1 MLPPAMRF
9 VQRDWLSS
17 NLFVFFDGEGDAR
30 EATVVDTGYH
40 RHSAQTVAL
49 VAHLLAREGL
59 GMDRL
64 RRIVNTHLHSDHCGG
79 NLALNRASGARV
91 IVPASQVDI
100 VRRWDTEALTFQD
113 FCQHCERFP
122 AHEGLAPGDDIR
134 MGGLLWRAHAAP
146 GHDPDSLVLH
156 CPEARLLISADAL
169 WENGFGVIFPELTG
183 ESGFAEQATV
193 LDTIEALPVDVA
205 LPGHGAAITDVPA
218 AIARARSRLQAFLDD
233 PRRSPRNGVKV
244 LIKFMML
251 GRERLPLAQ
260 AQAELSASRT
270 IGGAAAQLG
279 LPAAEAVRRS
289 IDELLDQGQLGLEPD
304 GTLINLEPA
313 G

>member
-1 MLPPAMRF
+1 MRF

-79 NLALNRASGARV
+79 NLALHQASGARV
-91 IVPASQVDI
+91 TVPASMLDS
-100 VRRWDTEALTFQD
+100 VRRWDNERLTFQD
-113 FCQHCERFP
+113 FRQHCERFP
-122 AHEGLAPGDDIR
+122 AHDGLAPGDSLVL
-134 MGGLLWRAHAAP
+134 GGLRWQAHGAP

-183 ESGFAEQATV
+183 ASGFAEQAAV
-193 LDTIEALPVDVA
+193 LELIAALPVDLA
-205 LPGHGAAITDVPA
+205 LPGHGPIITDVPA
-218 AIARARSRLQAFLDD
+218 ALARARSRLKAFRDD
-233 PRRSPRNGVKV
+233 AHRSPRNAVKV
-244 LIKFMML
+244 MLKFML
-251 GRERLPLAQ
+251 LDHGRLPMAQ
-260 AQAELSASRT
+260 ALAELAGSRT
-270 IGGAAAQLG
+270 VSGAAAQLG
-279 LPAAEAVRRS
+279 LTPDEALRRS
-289 IDELLDQGQLGLEPD
+289 LDELLAQGQLGLEPD
-304 GTLINLEPA
+304 GTLINLEPT